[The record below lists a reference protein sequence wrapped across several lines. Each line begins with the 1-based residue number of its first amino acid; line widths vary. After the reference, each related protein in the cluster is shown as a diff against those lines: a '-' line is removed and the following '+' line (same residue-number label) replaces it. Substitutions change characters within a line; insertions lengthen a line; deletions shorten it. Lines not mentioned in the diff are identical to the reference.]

1 MPYKKPLRKKGVR
14 EPLHLHFLKLCWFEI
29 HFEDIYDE
37 ISRKKFIENFFK
49 YDEKVGI
56 IEKVESEYNLVW
68 AYDKK
73 NFDWENLDK
82 HSIFTKYEWDSQ
94 YKIFKTDK
102 LQDTKLTARELY
114 ERRTVKDT
122 ITNLKQEDD
131 IDKQI
136 ERLSEEQSKDGLHH
150 EYRIAKLHET
160 KSNIEQR
167 VSKRLGL
174 DEQNLNI
181 TMDSTNDEK
190 IELTLEEKE
199 RIQNISSKPDKETQ
213 KFLEEIGYESG
224 L

>member
-1 MPYKKPLRKKGVR
+1 MPYKKPLRKKGIR
-14 EPLHLHFLKLCWFEI
+14 EPPHLHFLKLCWFEY

-37 ISRKKFIENFFK
+37 TSRKHFIEHFRE

-56 IEKVESEYNLVW
+56 IEKVESEHNLVW
-68 AYDKK
+68 TYDDK
-73 NFDWENLDK
+73 NFNWESLDK
-82 HSIFTKYEWDSQ
+82 HSVFTKYEWEAQ

-102 LQDTKLTARELY
+102 LQNTTLTARELF

-122 ITNLKQEDD
+122 LINLKQEDE

-136 ERLSEEQSKDGLHH
+136 ERLNKEQSEEGLHH

-160 KSNIEQR
+160 KSNIELR

-181 TMDSTNDEK
+181 KMDSNNEEID
-190 IELTLEEKE
+190 LTDEEKE
-199 RIQNISSKPDKETQ
+199 RIQNVSSKPDKETQ

>member
-14 EPLHLHFLKLCWFEI
+14 EPHHLHFLKLCWFEL

-37 ISRKKFIENFFK
+37 ISRKNFIENFFK

-68 AYDKK
+68 SYDKK

-102 LQDTKLTARELY
+102 LQNTKLTARELY

-167 VSKRLGL
+167 VSKRLGIAKKDDDVFFL
-174 DEQNLNI
+174 GDFSYKCTEEDAIKILKQLNGNI
-181 TMDSTNDEK
+181 HFIKGNHDSKSFLK
-190 IELTLEEKE
+190 IK
-199 RIQNISSKPDKETQ
+199 NK
-213 KFLEEIGYESG
+213 
-224 L
+224 

>member
-14 EPLHLHFLKLCWFEI
+14 EPHHLHFLKLCWFEI

-37 ISRKKFIENFFK
+37 ISRKNFIENFFK

-68 AYDKK
+68 SYDKK

-102 LQDTKLTARELY
+102 LQNTKLTARELY

-181 TMDSTNDEK
+181 KMDSTNDEK
-190 IELTLEEKE
+190 IELTQEEKE